1 MAKLEIDLAPDEQA
15 QLERQAEQAGLPIS
29 DWARQMLLGQSEPAA
44 FVTNEG
50 EVFLIPDLPQEPGLA
65 TYHASE
71 SAFSRL
77 WDNPQEDAAWNDMK

>member
-29 DWARQMLLGQSEPAA
+29 DWARQTLLGQPEPAA
-44 FVTNEG
+44 FITNDG

-65 TYHASE
+65 TYRASE
-71 SAFSRL
+71 PAFGRL